1 MSCLFSEWSL
11 LVKNKILA
19 PIMLFLKG
27 IMVGIANI
35 IPGVSG
41 GTIAVIVGVFDRM
54 LEALNTLFKKFK
66 ENMKFLIPLGLG
78 AVFGILAL
86 SRIMEYCLVKFELPT
101 NFFFVGLVIGS
112 VPLIY
117 KKVDDNITKVKPVYI
132 IPFLIGAGSVIAL
145 SVVQT
150 FFVNTEAVPTAAIP
164 EMSVS
169 TVVMFLLYG
178 VIASVAM
185 VIPGI
190 SGSLVMV
197 LLGAY
202 DKVIAAINGLTS
214 FGDTQ
219 TMIESFLVLLPFGIG
234 IVFGVFSVA
243 KVFAL
248 LLKKFPGAT
257 YVAIL
262 GLMVGSCVALLI
274 NMELYTLSPSIIV
287 ILVSALT
294 AVAGFFTSFFLGR
307 E

>member
-1 MSCLFSEWSL
+1 M
-11 LVKNKILA
+11 KNKILA
-19 PIMLFLKG
+19 PVMLFLKG

-101 NFFFVGLVIGS
+101 NFFFVGLVVGS

-145 SVVQT
+145 SIVQT
-150 FFVNTEAVPTAAIP
+150 FFVNTEATATAAIP

-219 TMIESFLVLLPFGIG
+219 TMIDSFLVLLPFGIG
-234 IVFGVFSVA
+234 IIVGVFSVA
-243 KVFAL
+243 KVFAV

>member
-1 MSCLFSEWSL
+1 M
-11 LVKNKILA
+11 
-19 PIMLFLKG
+19 
-27 IMVGIANI
+27 
-35 IPGVSG
+35 
-41 GTIAVIVGVFDRM
+41 
-54 LEALNTLFKKFK
+54 
-66 ENMKFLIPLGLG
+66 
-78 AVFGILAL
+78 
-86 SRIMEYCLVKFELPT
+86 
-101 NFFFVGLVIGS
+101 
-112 VPLIY
+112 
-117 KKVDDNITKVKPVYI
+117 
-132 IPFLIGAGSVIAL
+132 
-145 SVVQT
+145 
-150 FFVNTEAVPTAAIP
+150 NTEAVPTAAIP

>member
-1 MSCLFSEWSL
+1 M
-11 LVKNKILA
+11 KNKILA

-145 SVVQT
+145 SIVQT
-150 FFVNTEAVPTAAIP
+150 FFVNTEATATAAIP

-219 TMIESFLVLLPFGIG
+219 TMIDSFLVLLPFGIG
-234 IVFGVFSVA
+234 IIVGVFSVA

-274 NMELYTLSPSIIV
+274 NMELYTLSPSIII

>member
-1 MSCLFSEWSL
+1 M
-11 LVKNKILA
+11 KNKILA

-101 NFFFVGLVIGS
+101 NFFFVGLVVGS

-117 KKVDDNITKVKPVYI
+117 KKVDDNITKVKPVYV
-132 IPFLIGAGSVIAL
+132 IPFIIGAGSVIAL

-150 FFVNTEAVPTAAIP
+150 FFVNTEATATAAIP

>member
-1 MSCLFSEWSL
+1 M
-11 LVKNKILA
+11 KNKILA

-54 LEALNTLFKKFK
+54 LEALNTIFKKFK

-145 SVVQT
+145 SIVQT
-150 FFVNTEAVPTAAIP
+150 FFVNTEATATAAIP

-219 TMIESFLVLLPFGIG
+219 TMIDSFLVLLPFGIG
-234 IVFGVFSVA
+234 IIVGVFSVA

-274 NMELYTLSPSIIV
+274 NMELYTLSPSIII